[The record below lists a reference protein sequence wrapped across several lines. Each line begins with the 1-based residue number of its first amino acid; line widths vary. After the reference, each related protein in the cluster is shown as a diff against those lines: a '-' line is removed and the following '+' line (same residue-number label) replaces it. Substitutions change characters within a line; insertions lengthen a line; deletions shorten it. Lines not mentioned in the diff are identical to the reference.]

1 MTHHGTMLHTYPA
14 WAIMRDRCRDLGL
27 ITWRCETDGTLVECP
42 EDPGLASLWMSSA
55 PVRRLVA
62 EAAEAWSGTDEP
74 RLRSGAPGLRLIPI
88 IHEHRGRRMGMT
100 IAAALEP
107 QIVDGVLFEEAC
119 RATGLDIAGTRAA
132 FRRIATFTE
141 ASAQRHVEML
151 RWMARDLEAVTEHE
165 SALSGFASELS
176 QSYET
181 IDMLYALGRSMRNL
195 DRPSEFFQ
203 TLFDRLKETLPFG
216 WLAARLCE
224 DRTALAELA
233 GRCVL
238 RGAVPW
244 SIEELPRIA
253 DEFQSQLGADART
266 MVAAPDQASGQEA
279 RVLVQPILVGGK
291 VVGMMFCGDRRG
303 DDPQVSS
310 YDMQLFEAA
319 SAFTGAFLENARLY
333 REQQATFMGALKALT
348 AAIDAKDRY
357 TCGHS
362 ERVAYLGRTLA
373 RAVGLPEEQAE
384 RVHLSGLLH
393 DVGKIGV
400 PEAVLCKPGKLTDA
414 EFEAIKRHPQIGHDI
429 LQGIP
434 MLADILPGVLYHHE
448 RFDGRGYPHG
458 IAGTEIPLVAR
469 ILAIADTFDAMS
481 STRSYRSA
489 LPRGKV
495 MEEMRRCAGAQFDPE
510 LVAAFVQLDLSTYD
524 AMVERHASEYRPR
537 LEVPSLAA

>member
-1 MTHHGTMLHTYPA
+1 MTHHGTIVQTYPA
-14 WAIMRDRCRDLGL
+14 WAIMRDRCRELGL

-42 EDPGLASLWMSSA
+42 EDPGLPSLWMSAA
-55 PVRRLVA
+55 PVRSMVADAAAVWGEATNPRLRLVA
-62 EAAEAWSGTDEP
+62 
-74 RLRSGAPGLRLIPI
+74 PGFWLIPV

-107 QIVDGVLFEEAC
+107 QIIDEPLFEAAC

-132 FRRIATFTE
+132 FRRIATFSE
-141 ASAQRHVEML
+141 ASAERHVTLL
-151 RWMARDLEAVTEHE
+151 RWMARDLDALTEHE

-195 DRPSEFFQ
+195 GRPSEFFDG
-203 TLFDRLKETLPFG
+203 LFDRLKETLPFG
-216 WLAARLCE
+216 WLAARFCGDE
-224 DRTALAELA
+224 NAVAELA

-238 RGAVPW
+238 RGAAPW
-244 SIEELPRIA
+244 SLDELPRIA
-253 DEFQSQLGADART
+253 DQFQRQLGGDTRT
-266 MVAAPDQASGQEA
+266 MVASPDQVPDHEA

-291 VVGMMFCGDRRG
+291 VVGIMFCGDRRG

-333 REQQATFMGALKALT
+333 RDQQATFMGALKALT

-400 PEAVLCKPGKLTDA
+400 PEVVLCKPGKLTDA

-429 LQGIP
+429 LKGIP

-458 IAGTEIPLVAR
+458 ISGTDIPLVAR

-489 LPRGKV
+489 LPRAKV

-510 LVAAFVQLDLSTYD
+510 LAAAFVQLDLSTYD

-537 LEVPSLAA
+537 FETTSLAA